1 MKKNIFILLFLLPI
15 FIFAQSESA
24 NNEGSKAPNFVLE
37 NIDGDLVELNEE
49 LGEGPILLSFWA
61 TWCKPCVEEMGHFQ
75 KIYDELKDDG
85 LKMFAVSTDA
95 EKTVSK
101 VKPFIQSKGFSF
113 DVLLDTNSEV
123 ARQYFVR
130 NVPFTVI
137 IDKDGN
143 IVFSHL
149 GYKRGD
155 ELKVKEILQEL
166 LKNEN

>member
-1 MKKNIFILLFLLPI
+1 MKKTIFILLLIFPALLS
-15 FIFAQSESA
+15 AQSETSE
-24 NNEGSKAPNFVLE
+24 NEGSKAPNFVLE
-37 NIDGDLVELNEE
+37 NMDGDLVELNEE

-75 KIYDELKDDG
+75 KIYEELGDEG
-85 LKMFAVSTDA
+85 MKMFAVSTDA

-101 VKPFIQSKGFSF
+101 VKPFIQSKGYTF

-123 ARQYFVR
+123 ARLYFVR

-155 ELKVKEILQEL
+155 ELKVKEILQKL
-166 LKNEN
+166 LKAKQ